1 MLLPTHG
8 ANPHYLYKA
17 LEMDMPSTYVDFS
30 ANINPLGPPSSL
42 QEHWSRLF
50 NNIIHYPDPHAVELT
65 KLLAR
70 KEQLSEHSILVGN
83 GGAEM
88 ITLVARL
95 LAGKKVLIIQ
105 PAFAEYAESC
115 CAAGCDVSFY
125 QLQEPN
131 WDLNIEPLIPYLQE
145 NDAVFLCTPNNP
157 TGISFAEESVRELI
171 AECERA
177 NCMLVIDEAFYDF
190 TEEAFTY
197 APLLNQHKHVI
208 ILRSLTKIFAI
219 PGLRLGYMLADAE
232 IIQQLKPYKPH
243 WSVNAIALEAGKL
256 CLREEAYV
264 EKTRA
269 YISEQKQK
277 LFSFFSEYGFDV
289 SDSSI
294 NFYLLKDPKV
304 EDSQAMLRFLLSKGI
319 IPRHTYNFPG
329 LDGRW
334 LRFAIKSERDN
345 QVLMEGLQEWRK
357 KRSTL

>member
-1 MLLPTHG
+1 MALPTHG
-8 ANPHYLYKA
+8 ANPHYLYEA
-17 LEMDMPSTYVDFS
+17 LGMDMPSSYVDFS

-50 NNIIHYPDPHAVELT
+50 NSIIQYPDPHAVELT
-65 KLLAR
+65 KLLAY

-115 CAAGCDVSFY
+115 YAAGCAVSFY

-131 WDLNIEPLIPYLQE
+131 WELHIESLRPYLQK

-171 AECERA
+171 VECEQA
-177 NCMLVIDEAFYDF
+177 NCMVVIDEAFYDF
-190 TEEAFTY
+190 TEGAFTY
-197 APLLNQHKHVI
+197 APLLAQYKHVM

-219 PGLRLGYMLADAE
+219 PGLRLGYLLADAE
-232 IIQQLKPYKPH
+232 MIQQLKPYKPH

-256 CLREEAYV
+256 CLTEEIYV

-269 YISEQKQK
+269 YIHEQKQK
-277 LFSFFSEYGFDV
+277 LFSFFKEYEFDV

-294 NFYLLKDPKV
+294 NFYLLKDSRVK
-304 EDSQAMLRFLLSKGI
+304 DSTAMLKFLLSRGI

-334 LRFAIKSERDN
+334 LRFAIKSKRDN
-345 QVLMEGLQEWRK
+345 EVLMEGLREWRK
-357 KRSTL
+357 QHSTL